1 MFSPQGPLSEG
12 KHLRHILN
20 ISDWV
25 RAAGW
30 ATDVYPIGLGREE
43 CMVLEP
49 TDINHMEP

>member
-1 MFSPQGPLSEG
+1 MLSPRAALSEG

-43 CMVLEP
+43 CRVLEP
-49 TDINHMEP
+49 ADINHMEP